1 MRPELNLFELSELLE
16 VLQGVPAFAPLRLD
30 AKAMGPLAADAAS
43 IGISLV
49 EINLLDAGTD
59 SDFLITINAALK
71 TLRLSDLLSN
81 LGKKKLTHI
90 FLLSSLH
97 QIDESM
103 GLRILAVVQAFAG
116 TSIRFCILLPQAW
129 DRVKLG
135 AARKVLED
143 STEVLFFA
151 PADQVVRAND
161 SQEATL
167 IKRFK
172 KLEQSVRRLD
182 ERTVVL
188 ESRGQMILD
197 SVKRVNL
204 VSLMDSLRP
213 SPAFLDKIE
222 SRIEKTAQQSTA
234 ISTRLSAYK

>member
-1 MRPELNLFELSELLE
+1 MSAELNVNKLSELLE
-16 VLQGVPAFAPLRLD
+16 ALQDVPALAALRLD
-30 AKAMGPLAADAAS
+30 TKAMGPLAADAAS
-43 IGISLV
+43 IGVSLI
-49 EINLLDAGTD
+49 EIDLLNAESD

-81 LGKKKLTHI
+81 VGKKKLTHI

-116 TSIRFCILLPQAW
+116 TSIRFCVLLPQAW
-129 DRVKLG
+129 ARAKLG

-143 STEVLFFA
+143 SKKVLCFG
-151 PADQVVRAND
+151 PPDEDLHVNG
-161 SQEATL
+161 SQEAAL
-167 IKRFK
+167 IERFK
-172 KLEQSVRRLD
+172 KLEQTVRRLD
-182 ERTVVL
+182 ERMAVL
-188 ESRGQMILD
+188 ESRGQLMLD
-197 SVKRVNL
+197 SVNRVNL
-204 VSLMDSLRP
+204 ESLMDSFRP

-234 ISTRLSAYK
+234 IATQLSVYK